1 MASTRRLTA
10 ILAADVAGYSRLK
23 LNRPPTRARAREG
36 AGYSLNSGAFRR
48 ARNPQGCLTEC
59 SHTVYRLHTKKRPS
73 RSKNVYIAEP
83 APELQ
88 PMCCEIGAPRRE
100 IGVDVDPRDPP

>member
-1 MASTRRLTA
+1 M
-10 ILAADVAGYSRLK
+10 
-23 LNRPPTRARAREG
+23 
-36 AGYSLNSGAFRR
+36 NSQGFRR
-48 ARNPQGCLTEC
+48 ARNPQGMLKNVRILCIGC
-59 SHTVYRLHTKKRPS
+59 RLKKSLPWRVTGASVARHVERPWV

-100 IGVDVDPRDPP
+100 IGVELDVYPRDPP